1 MTGEWAFALVL
12 FALATSLTPGPN
24 NVMLM
29 TSGVNFGFRRTM
41 PHMVGVSLGF
51 ALMVL
56 LVGLGLGAVMAAFPL
71 FQIALKYVGAAYLLY
86 LAWHIASAEPS
97 LAGGRS
103 SRPMSFVEAAL
114 FQWVNPKAWAMA
126 VGAIVAYVPSNGVL
140 WNVVLVA
147 LIFALVNL
155 PSVGVWALFGTAL
168 RPLLTR
174 PAAMRA
180 FNVAMA
186 LLLVLSLYPILA

>member
-1 MTGEWAFALVL
+1 
-12 FALATSLTPGPN
+12 
-24 NVMLM
+24 
-29 TSGVNFGFRRTM
+29 
-41 PHMVGVSLGF
+41 
-51 ALMVL
+51 
-56 LVGLGLGAVMAAFPL
+56 
-71 FQIALKYVGAAYLLY
+71 
-86 LAWHIASAEPS
+86 
-97 LAGGRS
+97 
-103 SRPMSFVEAAL
+103 MSFVEAAL